1 MEVTGMNHFTVL
13 TTNLESSVQFY
24 AQILGLS
31 VGARPGLSLA
41 GAWLYC
47 NGAPIVH
54 LISSETS
61 ASPFGVLDHM
71 AFSARDLP
79 GFQQRLQSL
88 GIPFSLSQQTDT
100 GIWQLFFRDP
110 DGAKIELD
118 FAPSEMTE

>member
-1 MEVTGMNHFTVL
+1 
-13 TTNLESSVQFY
+13 
-24 AQILGLS
+24 
-31 VGARPGLSLA
+31 
-41 GAWLYC
+41 
-47 NGAPIVH
+47 
-54 LISSETS
+54 
-61 ASPFGVLDHM
+61 M

>member
-1 MEVTGMNHFTVL
+1 MRCSPSL
-13 TTNLESSVQFY
+13 Q
-24 AQILGLS
+24 QLGQQRDDPAAVFHRL
-31 VGARPGLSLA
+31 
-41 GAWLYC
+41 C
-47 NGAPIVH
+47 
-54 LISSETS
+54 
-61 ASPFGVLDHM
+61 DHM